1 METKKTKRL
10 EAEDIPNKKK
20 IIEDRDISIPT
31 NVINPTSEKVNP
43 TEFYLYDDLERQA
56 LKYKANSKDPDIFIS
71 NLKLIDEAGSRLVF
85 VIIRM
90 FALKTYDGKMLDLPF
105 KAKISKEWEN
115 QVYDLDFDLRDLPPL
130 LQRMLFLF
138 CNKHIAAC
146 GNPS

>member
-10 EAEDIPNKKK
+10 EVEDLPNKKK
-20 IIEDRDISIPT
+20 IIEDRDVSIPS

-43 TEFYLYDDLERQA
+43 TEFYLYADLEREA
-56 LKYKANSKDPDIFIS
+56 LKYKATSKDPENFIA
-71 NLKLIDEAGSRLVF
+71 NLKVIDEAGARIVF

-90 FALKTYDGKMLDLPF
+90 YALKTYEGKMFDLPF
-105 KAKISKEWEN
+105 KAKISKEWEK

-146 GNPS
+146 ETPI